1 MELWPRLG
9 VVERRRESGSEGR
22 ERVLCEVGMRGRG
35 NFASC
40 MLTRIGDKAVVL
52 RLGRR
57 CAKTCRHTFESDWM
71 ALESGRVGQFA
82 SEGELLRGKVGPD
95 AHVGSA
101 VWAAPGG

>member
-1 MELWPRLG
+1 
-9 VVERRRESGSEGR
+9 
-22 ERVLCEVGMRGRG
+22 VLYEVGMRGRG
-35 NFASC
+35 NLASC

-57 CAKTCRHTFESDWM
+57 CGKTCRSTSESDWM

>member
-1 MELWPRLG
+1 MEVRVRLG
-9 VVERRRESGSEGR
+9 LGGRGGECGSERG

-35 NFASC
+35 NLGSC
-40 MLTRIGDKAVVL
+40 MLTRIGDKAVGL

-57 CAKTCRHTFESDWM
+57 CANTCRHTFESDRM

-101 VWAAPGG
+101 VWAAPSG

>member
-1 MELWPRLG
+1 M
-9 VVERRRESGSEGR
+9 
-22 ERVLCEVGMRGRG
+22 LCEVGVRGGG

-57 CAKTCRHTFESDWM
+57 CAKTCRHPSESDWM
-71 ALESGRVGQFA
+71 ALESGRVGELA

-101 VWAAPGG
+101 VWAAPSG